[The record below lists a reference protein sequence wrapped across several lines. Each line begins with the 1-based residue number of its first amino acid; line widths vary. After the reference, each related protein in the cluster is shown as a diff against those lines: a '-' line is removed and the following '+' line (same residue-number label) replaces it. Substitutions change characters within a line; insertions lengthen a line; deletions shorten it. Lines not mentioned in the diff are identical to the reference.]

1 MCEPCLYVENEDEEE
16 TMGNNFFLYF
26 ILNH

>member
-1 MCEPCLYVENEDEEE
+1 MCEPCLYVENEEEEE
-16 TMGNNFFLYF
+16 TMGNNCFLYF